1 MNLKM
6 ITLMKNLITIV
17 KLFALVA
24 LGFATG
30 CNKTETFDLS
40 DTQLIVENTGG
51 VRQVSV
57 NATGSWTAEVTCGA
71 DWLSIQTSEKSI
83 VINVKPSL
91 NQTARMGI
99 VAVKTKGQVKEIAVT
114 QLAATSKD
122 QIIAN
127 VTSLN
132 FESVGGVLTI
142 QTTANVTVYAS
153 ASETWLGVEKASS
166 QGQVTTWN
174 VTAPAYTGSDA
185 RTATITFMG
194 GEAQPVNV
202 TVTQQP
208 ASYLSANPG
217 TISAT
222 HEGGDFQATVL
233 ANVDWTASSSDSW
246 VTVAPTSGLKNQPAQ
261 LAVNIGVNPLGNERK
276 AKITLSG
283 SGLTFVISVTQA
295 GIPLPPEEEGTLLA
309 TWRCDDAEYVDSHS
323 PDWSTNGANDYS
335 HGNGKGIA
343 LPETGAP
350 TGTQM
355 KWVRTTE
362 SSYGLTYITAA
373 EGHFA
378 VKSAG
383 SLDGYLFSIP
393 GQNLTAGQVIKM
405 DAAVAITNTAPRNWV
420 IKFRTSES
428 ASWTLGTSKTE
439 YTTTGGAKAFMKC
452 ANERDYSI
460 GARFQ
465 ATYTVPTTVSN
476 ATLQIFVCAAD
487 AETISGSQGKS
498 STVRLIELYD
508 ADGNEEYPGPRIT
521 IN

>member
-83 VINVKPSL
+83 VINVKPTLS
-91 NQTARMGI
+91 QTARMGI

-185 RTATITFMG
+185 RTATIAFMG
-194 GEAQPVNV
+194 GEAEVVSVP
-202 TVTQQP
+202 VTQQT
-208 ASYLSANPG
+208 AIYLSAAPG
-217 TISAT
+217 VFSAT
-222 HEGGDFQATVL
+222 DEGGEFKAVVS
-233 ANVDWTASSSDSW
+233 ANVDWTVSSNQTW
-246 VTVAPTSGLKNQPAQ
+246 ATVTPTSGLKNQSAE
-261 LAVNIGVNPLGNERK
+261 LTITVAANPSETNRT
-276 AKITLSG
+276 AKITLTG
-283 SGLTFVISVTQA
+283 SGLSFAITVNQSGKVT
-295 GIPLPPEEEGTLLA
+295 PPVPETLLA
-309 TWRCDDAEYVDSHS
+309 AWRCDDAEYVDSHS
-323 PDWSTNGANDYS
+323 PDWSTNGANVYS
-335 HGNGKGIA
+335 HGSGKGIA
-343 LPETGAP
+343 LPESGAP
-350 TGTQM
+350 TGATM
-355 KWVRTTE
+355 KWVRTTD
-362 SSYGLTYITAA
+362 SSYGLTYITAG

-378 VKSAG
+378 VKAVG
-383 SLDGYLFSIP
+383 ALDGYLFSIP
-393 GQNLTAGQVIKM
+393 GQTLEANKVIKI
-405 DAAVAITNTAPRNWV
+405 DVAVAGTGTCPKNWV
-420 IKFRTSES
+420 AKFRTSES
-428 ASWTLGTSKTE
+428 ADWTVGDSNTAHNTNS
-439 YTTTGGAKAFMKC
+439 GAVAFMTFAK
-452 ANERDYSI
+452 EKDYSI
-460 GARFQ
+460 KSRFQ
-465 ATYTVPTTVSN
+465 ATYVLPAAVSN
-476 ATLQIFVCAAD
+476 ATVQIFVCAAD
-487 AETISGSQGKS
+487 AETINGGTS
-498 STVRLIELYD
+498 SSATSRLIELFD

-521 IN
+521 LR

>member
-1 MNLKM
+1 
-6 ITLMKNLITIV
+6 MKNLITIV

-83 VINVKPSL
+83 VINVRPTLS
-91 NQTARMGI
+91 QTARMGI

-185 RTATITFMG
+185 RTATIAFMG
-194 GEAQPVNV
+194 GEAEVVSVP
-202 TVTQQP
+202 VTQQT
-208 ASYLSANPG
+208 AIYLSAAPG
-217 TISAT
+217 VFSAT
-222 HEGGDFQATVL
+222 DEGGEFKAVVS
-233 ANVDWTASSSDSW
+233 ANVDWTVSSNQTW
-246 VTVAPTSGLKNQPAQ
+246 ATVTPTSGLKNQSAT
-261 LAVNIGVNPLGNERK
+261 LTITVSANPSESNRT
-276 AKITLSG
+276 AKITLTG
-283 SGLTFVISVTQA
+283 SGLSFAITVNQSGKVT
-295 GIPLPPEEEGTLLA
+295 PPVPETLLA
-309 TWRCDDAEYVDSHS
+309 AWRCDDAEYVDSHS

-335 HGNGKGIA
+335 HGSGKGIA
-343 LPETGAP
+343 LPESGAP
-350 TGTQM
+350 TGTRM
-355 KWVRTTE
+355 TWVRNTE
-362 SSYGLTYITAA
+362 SSLILNYITAL

-378 VKSAG
+378 VKSVG
-383 SLDGYLFSIP
+383 TLDGYLFSVP

-405 DAAVAITNTAPRNWV
+405 DAAIAITNTAPRNWV
-420 IKFRTSES
+420 IKFRTSDS
-428 ASWTLGTSKTE
+428 ADWTLGESATV
-439 YTTTGGAKAFMKC
+439 YTTDSGVKAFMKC
-452 ANERDYSI
+452 AKERDYSN
-460 GARFQ
+460 ASRFQ
-465 ATYTVPTTVSN
+465 ATYTVPATVSN
-476 ATLQIFVCAAD
+476 ATIQVFVCAAD
-487 AETISGSQGKS
+487 GETISGSQGSK
-498 STVRLIELYD
+498 STVRLIELIGT
-508 ADGNEEYPGPRIT
+508 DGNEEYPGPRIT
-521 IN
+521 LR

>member
-1 MNLKM
+1 
-6 ITLMKNLITIV
+6 MKNLITIV

-57 NATGSWTAEVTCGA
+57 TATGSWTAEVTCGA

-83 VINVKPSL
+83 VINVKPTLS
-91 NQTARMGI
+91 QTARMGI

-185 RTATITFMG
+185 RTATIAFMG
-194 GEAQPVNV
+194 GEAEVVSVP
-202 TVTQQP
+202 VTQQT
-208 ASYLSANPG
+208 AIYLSAAPG
-217 TISAT
+217 VFSAT
-222 HEGGDFQATVL
+222 DEGGEFKAVVS
-233 ANVDWTASSSDSW
+233 ANVDWTVSSNQTW
-246 VTVAPTSGLKNQPAQ
+246 ATVTPTSGVKNQSAT
-261 LAVNIGVNPLGNERK
+261 LTITVSANPSETNRT
-276 AKITLSG
+276 AKITLTG
-283 SGLTFVISVTQA
+283 SGLSFAITVNQSGQVT
-295 GIPLPPEEEGTLLA
+295 PPVPETLLA
-309 TWRCDDAEYVDSHS
+309 TWRCDDPEYVDSHS
-323 PDWSTNGANDYS
+323 PDWSTDGANDYS
-335 HGNGKGIA
+335 HGNGLGIA

-355 KWVRTTE
+355 KWVRTTAY
-362 SSYGLTYITAA
+362 SSDPIYITAA
-373 EGHFA
+373 EGHYA
-378 VKSAG
+378 MKSAG
-383 SLDGYLFSIP
+383 ALDGYLFSIP
-393 GQNLTAGQVIKM
+393 GQTLTAGQVIKM
-405 DAAVAITNTAPRNWV
+405 DVAIAITNTAPRNWV
-420 IKFRTSES
+420 IKFRTSDS
-428 ASWTLGTSKTE
+428 ADWTLGTSKTE
-439 YTTTGGAKAFMKC
+439 YTTTGGVKAFMKC
-452 ANERDYSI
+452 AKERDYSN
-460 GARFQ
+460 ASRFQ
-465 ATYTVPTTVSN
+465 ATYTVPATVSN
-476 ATLQIFVCAAD
+476 ATIQVFVCAAD
-487 AETISGSQGKS
+487 GETISGSQGSK
-498 STVRLIELYD
+498 STVRLIELIGT
-508 ADGNEEYPGPRIT
+508 DGNEEYPGPRIT
-521 IN
+521 LR